1 MTTPTHTEAARDG
14 LGSRDVRRRGPRGL
28 LWLMV
33 RQHRIALLSCL
44 AVTVVG
50 AAWILYQ
57 RGAMLDTLHGA
68 GWPAKPADA
77 LGGDLPNQV
86 TNRFNSAA
94 STLASLPALLGVCLG
109 ASLIASDLEHGTAR
123 LVTTQSVP
131 RNRWLLAKVGFAL
144 TLATAT
150 TLPLSL
156 LFGWWRDSVG
166 PFAGTNWLHD
176 AVFDASAPV
185 LVATAL
191 FTTSL
196 GLVIGALTRRVVS
209 AIVLTLLAS
218 WATMVAGDMFKDELA
233 TPRRISYP
241 LGSDLPAAL
250 DHVVQ
255 VDQWVGT
262 ASGKLYGWGTCVHD
276 ASPEAC
282 RANLGIV
289 NSVWAYFGDDQR
301 TGMQWTAA
309 AVLVAASAVLIAL
322 FLWRLRRAPLT
333 P

>member
-1 MTTPTHTEAARDG
+1 MTTPTHTEAVRD
-14 LGSRDVRRRGPRGL
+14 SRDVRRRGPRGL

-33 RQHRIALLSCL
+33 RQHRTALLACL
-44 AVTVVG
+44 AVTVLG

-68 GWPAKPADA
+68 GWPAGSADS
-77 LGGDLPNQV
+77 LDGDLLNRV
-86 TNRFNSAA
+86 TNRFDSAA
-94 STLASLPALLGVCLG
+94 STLASLPALLGACLG
-109 ASLIASDLEHGTAR
+109 AALIAPDLEHGTAR

-131 RNRWLLAKVGFAL
+131 RDRWLLAKAGFAL
-144 TLATAT
+144 TLVTVT
-150 TLPLSL
+150 TLPLGL
-156 LFGWWRDSVG
+156 LFGWWRDSIG
-166 PFAGTNWLHD
+166 PFAGTDWLHD
-176 AVFDASAPV
+176 AAFDASAPV

-191 FTTSL
+191 FTSSL
-196 GLVIGALTRRVVS
+196 GLLIGALTRRAVS

-218 WATMVAGDMFKDELA
+218 WAAMVAGDVFKDDLA
-233 TPRRISYP
+233 TPRRISFP
-241 LGSDLPAAL
+241 FGTDVPAAL

-276 ASPEAC
+276 ASPDAC
-282 RANLGIV
+282 RARLGIV
-289 NSVWAYFGDDQR
+289 NSVWEYFGDDQR
-301 TGMQWTAA
+301 MGLEWTAA